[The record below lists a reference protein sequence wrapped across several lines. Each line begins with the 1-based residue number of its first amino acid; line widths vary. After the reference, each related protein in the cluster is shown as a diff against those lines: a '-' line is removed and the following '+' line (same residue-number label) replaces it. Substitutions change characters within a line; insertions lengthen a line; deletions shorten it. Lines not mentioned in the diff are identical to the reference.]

1 MLLKGATQMGIA
13 AIYVPNTKYKV
24 FWALILAAPD
34 QRTAQLA
41 R

>member
-1 MLLKGATQMGIA
+1 MGIA

-34 QRTAQLA
+34 DAQS
-41 R
+41 